1 MKKLSTLLIIALSAI
16 CLFGC
21 HKHTYSNEW
30 SKSATEHWHAA
41 TCHVDEKKDVG
52 AHVWVKSEKLDAD
65 GNFIYL
71 CSVCSAEHQ
80 HVYDGEKWE
89 YNDREHWHPVY
100 CGHDDAPLI
109 KAEHSFDDE
118 SGICLECGF
127 DSSKRQGYEVAFAYW
142 VVDENGNPVVDSET
156 GSYIQVGVT
165 YTSVEKEGSLPID
178 TVNGGTLYNGDKI
191 SFTVKK
197 SIFCYYTDGA
207 SAPLVE
213 TISGTKD
220 GEKTVDTIYPDD
232 DGVYTVEIKGDVIIT
247 VGNVA
252 TTESTITGKGTQEK
266 PFIINSEVD
275 WLYFARYVNDK
286 SYYSINYNVGYW
298 QLNAD
303 LDFEGESIYVIGDGY
318 SSQNSVFCG
327 NFDGQGHKI
336 SNFVLEN
343 SVASTVGEG
352 YSNYLGLFGVV
363 TGYVGVDSVIA
374 NLTVENVTVNA
385 TANNNDIVAAGCIL
399 GYGVGANVINCSVI
413 NGEINVAADDLY
425 MSYAGGIVGY
435 LQSGMTNDG
444 MLFYSSVS
452 YSVAENITINGTGML
467 YCAGGI
473 VGRVVSYNDQVTS
486 FIINCYAHGSVSD
499 AVRAGGIA
507 GELQRYG
514 SIQNCYSTVSVSA
527 HASYK
532 SAVDAKFD
540 GTAYDDRYAYAGGI
554 VGYAENDTVLEGC
567 FYNGST
573 YATALAGAKYAK
585 KGNIVAG
592 YSAAKF
598 ADYKANELV
607 VVNCVGGMTVTN
619 EYLKTEL
626 GWNEA
631 DWTFGDGYP
640 TINQDEV
647 SHNFTVKI
655 NIDGSDLHSVSIDS
669 QYIPL
674 SYWYLIDGS
683 GSEMQAIKRYY
694 QDGANRTFGY
704 YFDSA
709 LKQPVPVGY
718 VPMKDMTLYAGY
730 ANVASVSGN
739 YYLTYNGVLITLCI
753 KDDGSYTYQDGA
765 VLLNGTYKFDGE
777 TLTFDNSFFSRIAPT
792 ATATQK
798 QNYYT
803 FWAKLQ
809 ENGDLHIFDCDEI
822 YSVTAEEENQN
833 PNFTAMARFFTETD
847 PLVAVSQ
854 NNIAFT
860 GGYYYTDANSKHVF
874 EFNND
879 YTGIY
884 KKHSGSTVT
893 EGTFTFEV
901 GQNGDL
907 IISLDK
913 NGARFIAN
921 VIEMKIADNRGDS
934 FELLQIDEFAGVWEK
949 EATSHKLYTFDGMGN
964 WSYEHYVYLVNEN
977 WVNATKTTVSSSS
990 GEYQIENGKLTLT
1003 RSENGEDIYVVA
1015 SISNGVIFITEN
1027 GKPVQVEF
1035 TAENGYK
1042 GVWYT
1047 ASNKI
1052 IRYTLTLEGLNGQGV
1067 GKATLG
1073 GFEIEPLKL
1082 LYTAVAN
1089 DTLYL
1094 YLEDRVYAI
1103 LQYSPKSGLFEGMFY
1118 DTATNSTTTPQTL
1131 YLYDDFFGSWVSDVD
1146 AIENLK
1152 FNGFGDYNTSDVSGD
1167 SLAVRGRVTI
1177 GTDGVYY
1184 SLDRAT
1190 GNAEFTYNGVKYILS
1205 YDEYSNVITVKYG
1218 DKVGTV
1224 ARADEYADKV
1234 LLNGEISFV
1243 FDGRGNFEGGG
1254 TVISNG
1260 VSGTYKIQENSN
1272 ILLQFSGQE
1281 DQIITVEKEDGKV
1294 VGYNLNGQTLSVG
1307 NPFTGVWAIPQKNIS
1322 LSIENIYS
1330 IPEIGD
1336 QVETS
1341 GTFNGERVTMY
1352 YNGVDTITF
1361 TTANGKEYSIVNT
1374 LGGKVSALILR
1385 ETVKVGNNN
1394 VDTDSIIVLKDDI
1407 FGKWTSVKNAENTL
1421 TFDGCGNSP
1430 YVFGGQAEFAG
1441 DKSYVY
1447 TYKFVGGVVTITN
1460 PSTQK
1465 VYATF
1470 VECNATD
1477 LGAYKNGE
1485 RYYRLIIA

>member
-1 MKKLSTLLIIALSAI
+1 MKKLSTLLIFALSVI

-21 HKHTYSNEW
+21 HEHSYSNEW
-30 SKSATEHWHAA
+30 SINATEHWHAS
-41 TCHVDEKKDVG
+41 TCHAEEKKDVG
-52 AHVWVKSEKLDAD
+52 AHAWVKSDKLDAD
-65 GNFIYL
+65 GNFIYV

-89 YNDREHWHPVY
+89 YSGREHWHPIS
-100 CGHDDAPLI
+100 CGHEDAPLI
-109 KAEHSFDDE
+109 KYEHTFDDE
-118 SGICLECGF
+118 SGICSECGC
-127 DSSKRQGYEVAFAYW
+127 DSTKLQGYEIAFAYW
-142 VVDENGNPVVDSET
+142 VVGDDGNPVVNEQT
-156 GSYIQVGVT
+156 GTYMQVGVT

-178 TVNGGTLYNGDKI
+178 TVNGGILYNGDKI

-197 SIFCYYTDGA
+197 SIFCYYTDSA
-207 SAPLVE
+207 NAPLVE
-213 TISGTKD
+213 VISGTKE
-220 GEKTVDTIYPDD
+220 GEKTRDIIYPDENEI
-232 DGVYTVEIKGDVIIT
+232 YTVEIKSDVIIT
-247 VGNVA
+247 VANVA
-252 TTESTITGKGTQEK
+252 TTESTITGEGTKES
-266 PFIINSEVD
+266 PFLINSEVD

-286 SYYSINYNVGYW
+286 SYYSINYNIAYW
-298 QLNAD
+298 ELTAD

-327 NFDGQGHKI
+327 NFDGKGHKI
-336 SNFVLEN
+336 SNFILEN
-343 SVASTVGEG
+343 SVATTVGEG

-399 GYGVGANVINCSVI
+399 GYGVGANIINCSVI

-444 MLFYSSVS
+444 ILFYSSVS
-452 YSVAENITINGTGML
+452 YSVAENVSISGTGML
-467 YCAGGI
+467 YGAGGI

-486 FIINCYAHGSVSD
+486 FVVNCYSHGFVSD

-514 SIQNCYSTVSVSA
+514 SVQNCYSTASVSA
-527 HASYK
+527 HSTYK
-532 SAVDAKFD
+532 SAVDSKFD

-554 VGYAENDTVLEGC
+554 VGYAENDTVIEGA
-567 FYNGST
+567 FFNGNV
-573 YATALAGAKYAK
+573 YATAVSGATYAK
-585 KGNIVAG
+585 KSDILAG
-592 YSAAKF
+592 YSAGKF
-598 ADYKANELV
+598 ADYNAKETV
-607 VVNCVGGMTVTN
+607 VINCVSGISITN
-619 EYLKTEL
+619 EYLKNEF
-626 GWNEA
+626 GWNQA
-631 DWTFGDGYP
+631 DWTFGEGYP

-647 SHNFTVKI
+647 AHNFTVKI
-655 NIDGSDLHSVSIDS
+655 NIDGSDLHSISVDS

-674 SYWYLIDGS
+674 SYWYLIGDS

-694 QDGANRTFGY
+694 QEGTSRTFGY

-739 YYLTYNGVLITLCI
+739 YYLTHNGVLITLCI
-753 KDDGSYTYQDGA
+753 KDDGAYTYQDGA

-833 PNFTAMARFFTETD
+833 PNFTAMARFFTEAD

-1177 GTDGVYY
+1177 GTDSVYY

-1341 GTFNGERVTMY
+1341 GTFNGERVIMY

-1394 VDTDSIIVLKDDI
+1394 VDTDSIIVLQDDI

-1460 PSTQK
+1460 PSTKK